1 MKSNYIH
8 FNHPVASALCH
19 YCHKIVV
26 AGTSRTVLDDHG
38 SLVITAWTCGKCGS
52 VNQEIVVLSK
62 HGQVKPRPYQYV
74 VAPQPRLFPHDG
86 IRHSFG
92 RI

>member
-1 MKSNYIH
+1 MKSKYIH

-52 VNQEIVVLSK
+52 VNEQIGILSES
-62 HGQVKPRPYQYV
+62 GQVIPRPNRYV
-74 VAPQPRLFPHDG
+74 VAPQHRPRFC
-86 IRHSFG
+86 
-92 RI
+92 